1 MLTASL
7 LFGEKSPAP
16 DAFINCWGTGVQR
29 AIVSKCAATAAGV
42 RALGLT
48 LPAGL
53 AANPVL
59 QVLVVDRDQRP
70 HCPTGCCAWDVEIDG
85 IQPFLHQ
92 LLAGGKQ
99 GPLGGGLL
107 PATKHWDRSRI
118 GLGLGQGSGLGS
130 GSGLVRVGAG
140 SWVACPSA
148 PPHHPFAIIVPG
160 FCEQAT
166 DIQGSTRR
174 RNAFFL
180 MSQLKHC
187 AVCFKQTDITQTTK

>member
-1 MLTASL
+1 MWVLTASL

-148 PPHHPFAIIVPG
+148 PPIIHLPLLFLVFANKPPTSRVQQ
-160 FCEQAT
+160 EDAT
-166 DIQGSTRR
+166 L
-174 RNAFFL
+174 FF
-180 MSQLKHC
+180 
-187 AVCFKQTDITQTTK
+187 